1 MLKKVKPSQVRLGMY
16 VTGFEGSWL
25 DHPFWRSRFE
35 ISTPEQL
42 ERIRQA
48 RVDAVIIDLSKGPGP
63 EEPTSGTHHPSATVE
78 RRPHPN
84 PGLHSRAVD
93 VLSTRLPLTGRER
106 AAEVRRA
113 SRTLSRSK
121 IAVTRLFSDARLG
134 AVISTDEVAPLVTDI
149 AQSVERDASI
159 ILNIARLKTKDEYTF
174 LHSVAVCAL
183 MINLARTLNLPDA
196 QVQELGIAGLL
207 HDVGK
212 MAIPDAILQKPE
224 RLNDEEFTTVRTH
237 PEHGHAILSAAE
249 GVNATA
255 LDVCLHHHEKMDGTG
270 YPFRIPGDRLSLAA
284 RMGAICDVYDAITS
298 QRPYNVPMS
307 PAAALQTMSQWPGHF
322 DKLLLSTFV
331 QSLGILPAGT
341 LVLLNSDH
349 LAIVTGEDRPGS
361 NAIARIFYA
370 PFRSAPVPVRDVV
383 IHPAER
389 GRRIVSI
396 EDPADWGF
404 EDWDALKRAVLSDHE
419 RAAA

>member
-1 MLKKVKPSQVRLGMY
+1 MLKNVKPAEVRLGMY
-16 VTGFEGSWL
+16 VSGFEGSWL

-42 ERIRQA
+42 ERIRQS
-48 RVDAVIIDLSKGPGP
+48 RVEAVIIDLSKGLGP
-63 EEPTSGTHHPSATVE
+63 EEQQ
-78 RRPHPN
+78 PHSSPAAPRTPHGS
-84 PGLHSRAVD
+84 PGLHSRALD
-93 VLSTRLPLTGRER
+93 VLPLRMPLTGRER
-106 AAEVRRA
+106 ATEVRRA

-121 IAVTRLFSDARLG
+121 IAVTRLFADARLG
-134 AVISTDEVAPLVTDI
+134 NAITTDEVAPLVDDI
-149 AQSVERDASI
+149 AESVERDASI

-183 MINLARTLNLPDA
+183 MINMARTLNLPDA
-196 QVQELGIAGLL
+196 QVQELGMAGLL

-212 MAIPDAILQKPE
+212 MAIPDSILQKPD
-224 RLNDEEFTTVRTH
+224 RLNDQEFTTVRTH
-237 PEHGHAILSAAE
+237 PEQGHAILSAA
-249 GVNATA
+249 GGISATA

-307 PAAALQTMSQWPGHF
+307 PAEALLRMSQWPGHF
-322 DKLLLSTFV
+322 DKLLFSTFV

-349 LAIVTGEDRPGS
+349 LAIVTEENRAGA
-361 NAIARIFYA
+361 NAVARIFYA
-370 PFRSAPVPVRDVV
+370 PFLEAHIPPRDVV

-404 EDWDALKRAVLSDHE
+404 DEWEGLKRSVLHNPD